1 MTLTNVLATTEAV
14 KTLKGMT
21 FDPVKALEA
30 MGYTYT
36 EMTEDEEWDELRYTG
51 VNPENLRDVAVVTVG
66 EDMQYVYLEDPWGE
80 DWRYEICV
88 ENSNVTGVY
97 KINTPAEALEELRD
111 AVIGTK
117 YDDYIYPGELSD
129 DDEVIDW
136 NDVCTA
142 YDLQLHGVSSVEAGS
157 TRYMQDGFD
166 RIDIVM
172 LYINVADAPEVTLYA
187 SDDGTVYKVD

>member
-1 MTLTNVLATTEAV
+1 M
-14 KTLKGMT
+14 
-21 FDPVKALEA
+21 
-30 MGYTYT
+30 
-36 EMTEDEEWDELRYTG
+36 
-51 VNPENLRDVAVVTVG
+51 
-66 EDMQYVYLEDPWGE
+66 
-80 DWRYEICV
+80 
-88 ENSNVTGVY
+88 
-97 KINTPAEALEELRD
+97 
-111 AVIGTK
+111 
-117 YDDYIYPGELSD
+117 SD

-187 SDDGTVYKVD
+187 SDDGTIYKVD